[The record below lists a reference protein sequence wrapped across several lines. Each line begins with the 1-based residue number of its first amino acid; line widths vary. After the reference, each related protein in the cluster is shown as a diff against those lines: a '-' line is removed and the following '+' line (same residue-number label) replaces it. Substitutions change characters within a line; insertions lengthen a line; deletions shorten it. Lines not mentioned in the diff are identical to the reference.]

1 MTRWDGSQTARWSW
15 LRVRKD
21 PYLMLVTWDVI
32 KLVFEQ
38 LARLERRGEETW
50 ENRGGREEIIKERK
64 KRKEKKR
71 KERKKKRKQGRG

>member
-1 MTRWDGSQTARWSW
+1 
-15 LRVRKD
+15 
-21 PYLMLVTWDVI
+21 MLVTWDVI

-71 KERKKKRKQGRG
+71 KERKKKRKQEEGERAKVRKRKKRGRLKDMMVVAGY